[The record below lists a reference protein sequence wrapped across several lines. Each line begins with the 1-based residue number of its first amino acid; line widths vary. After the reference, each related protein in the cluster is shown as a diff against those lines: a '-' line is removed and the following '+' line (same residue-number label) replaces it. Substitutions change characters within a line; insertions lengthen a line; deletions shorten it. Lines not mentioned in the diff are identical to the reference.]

1 MPAKTPGWIRWD
13 PIGNALADLDS
24 EALQDVVDGLDSVVG
39 TLNDLAELVSAVEA
53 LLAQDPISQAI
64 GAFVQ
69 VFEAL
74 LDDLEGTDIYF
85 LPHLPHTWADVLRP
99 YTIRDVAD
107 DLASSIA
114 DKMDPNRPLFDA
126 GGTFGS
132 VTFIVGADNWMDF
145 RKLLKLLS
153 EMFSD
158 AQIAKWSRFADI
170 RFEFD
175 KYQRYPKPRAERGS
189 QGETWDWYRTNWPD
203 LVPAVTDVLRA
214 CRDFAEGFTGGVS
227 GLGRGLSEVTQILS
241 ERLAY
246 IRAFIEEFAKL
257 AEFLRRIAELA
268 PQVAILPM
276 VSADGGSNELTRAF
290 YASLGGPAQEIGVSD
305 SRKGGPKFQLCA
317 GFTLLSATGNP
328 AAYFEILKKLLGL
341 QIPAIESALGNI
353 QQAAEAL

>member
-13 PIGNALADLDS
+13 PLGNALAELDS
-24 EALQDVVDGLDSVVG
+24 DALTQAANGLESVAE
-39 TLNDLAELVSAVEA
+39 TLNTVAAIIEQVEA
-53 LLAQDPISQAI
+53 LLAADPIGQAI
-64 GAFVQ
+64 GALVQ
-69 VFEAL
+69 TLEAL

-85 LPHLPHTWADVLRP
+85 LPHLPHTWADVLHP
-99 YTIRDVAD
+99 YTIHDVAD
-107 DLASSIA
+107 DLAASIA

-126 GGTFGS
+126 GGTFAS
-132 VTFIVGADNWMDF
+132 TTFIVGADNWMDF

-153 EMFSD
+153 EIFSD

-214 CRDFAEGFTGGVS
+214 CRDFAEGLVVGTKGI
-227 GLGRGLSEVTQILS
+227 GRGLSEVTQVLM

-246 IRAFIEEFAKL
+246 IRSFIEEFAKL

-290 YASLGGPAQEIGVSD
+290 FASIGGPAQEIGVQD

-317 GFTLLSATGNP
+317 GFTILTATGNP
-328 AAYFEILKKLLGL
+328 LAYFEILKKLLGL
-341 QIPAIESALGNI
+341 QIPAIESAIGNI
-353 QQAAEAL
+353 QQEAAAL